1 TQGNTLPKM
10 STIEY
15 NSDELEAPEWLNG
28 QFFTDV
34 LTHHHN
40 SSNVKVIDFKISPA
54 TAKGDHYASI
64 MFRAEIEYTLLDEKL
79 SKPIIIKTMP
89 EQECFKKEFLGE
101 AKFFQ
106 TEITMY
112 TEMLPK
118 LEAILRKAGDDTT
131 LCAKCLY
138 HTLKPRQVMVFED
151 LVPQGYSVVRKRLA
165 NLTEIK
171 AAILKLAKWHAVSF
185 KLLKDDPTLFDK
197 LKYDLTQVPNYLEQD
212 FMKSGV
218 SNLLKSIRKND
229 KLQEYL
235 KYIEPLKDSLLKR
248 WVQIIREYREN
259 RQDGA
264 YYVLC
269 HGDFH
274 LKNMMFK
281 EGECMLLDFQI
292 SYVGSMTNDLL
303 YSLYMFAGPE
313 ERRDRYDELIYY
325 YFTHF
330 ISTLKTIGY
339 QGKMPKLVELRK
351 QLFERRHHEIFLMST
366 FLPIFN
372 HMRRGLDA
380 ADIMEKSD
388 TRHQLYYDKE
398 YIADMEYLLPRML
411 HLGYFEK

>member
-1 TQGNTLPKM
+1 M

-64 MFRAEIEYTLLDEKL
+64 MFRAEIEYSLLDKKL

-89 EQECFKKEFLGE
+89 ETEGFKKEFLGE

-106 TEITMY
+106 TEIAMY
-112 TEMLPK
+112 TEVLPK

-138 HTLKPRQVMVFED
+138 HTLEPRQVMVFED

-165 NLTEIK
+165 NLKEIK
-171 AAILKLAKWHAVSF
+171 AAISKLAKWHAVSF
-185 KLLKDDPTLFDK
+185 KLLKDEPTVFDK
-197 LKYDLTQVPNYLEQD
+197 LKYDLTEVPNYLEQD
-212 FMKSGV
+212 FMKS
-218 SNLLKSIRKND
+218 SLPNLIKSIGKND
-229 KLQEYL
+229 KLKEYL
-235 KYIEPLKDSLLKR
+235 KYIEPLKDTLMNR

-274 LKNMMFK
+274 LKNMMFNQS
-281 EGECMLLDFQI
+281 ECMLLDFQI
-292 SYVGSMTNDLL
+292 SYVGSITNDLL
-303 YSLYMFAGPE
+303 YAMYLFAGPE
-313 ERRDRYDELIYY
+313 ERRDRYDELFYF
-325 YFTHF
+325 YFTNF

-339 QGKMPKLVELRK
+339 HSEMPNLVEFRK
-351 QLFERRHHEIFLMST
+351 QLFERRHHEILLMAI
-366 FLPIFN
+366 FLPGFN
-372 HMRRGLDA
+372 CMRKGQDPGELMTDPVKCA
-380 ADIMEKSD
+380 
-388 TRHQLYYDKE
+388 QLFDDE
-398 YIADMEYLLPRML
+398 DFHEELEHLLPRML
-411 HLGYFEK
+411 HLGYFEDLN